1 MLGMEVTP
9 MPSRYRIPYI
19 PPGQT
24 QPTLA
29 ELLPFVQFHAN
40 NATDAQKLARGV
52 TGCCVLEPVRLEGG
66 AA

>member
-1 MLGMEVTP
+1 MS
-9 MPSRYRIPYI
+9 SRYRIPYI
-19 PPGQT
+19 PSGQAQ

-29 ELLPFVQFHAN
+29 ELLPFVQLHAQS
-40 NATDAQKLARGV
+40 AADAQALAYRV